1 MAIMTQKLSYDTE
14 GRISC
19 SLLSTR
25 LNSWGSAIIFRLD
38 VEEKANLD
46 KQDLFRLFIEILNN

>member
-1 MAIMTQKLSYDTE
+1 MTQKLSYDTE